1 MFFLSKSKND
11 YLFTQF
17 EWKLYVELTNINTI
31 QRFLSIFSSVI
42 WFTSIWF
49 TKIFYQ
55 VDLSEASDK
64 DEIPEES
71 QSQAYPS
78 PIKYLQLG

>member
-1 MFFLSKSKND
+1 MKIVCRIDQHKYNSEVSIYNFQYDLIYVNLIYENILSS
-11 YLFTQF
+11 
-17 EWKLYVELTNINTI
+17 
-31 QRFLSIFSSVI
+31 RFIG
-42 WFTSIWF
+42 
-49 TKIFYQ
+49 
-55 VDLSEASDK
+55 SDK